1 MDQDIFEKYV
11 KTVFPFGKVRDTM
24 MTVVGDRC
32 LIWFNLLNMKLMNRI
47 KSFSVKILTVAFT
60 LGVLSIA
67 PGMACSIVCNGIIYS
82 CPNCIDNGDG
92 SIQCNGDII
101 ACAPV

>member
-1 MDQDIFEKYV
+1 M
-11 KTVFPFGKVRDTM
+11 VFPVGKVRDTM

-32 LIWFNLLNMKLMNRI
+32 RTWFNLLNVKLMNRI
-47 KSFSVKILTVAFT
+47 KSFWVKILTVAFT

-67 PGMACSIVCNGIIYS
+67 PSMACSIVCDGTIYS

-92 SIQCNGDII
+92 SIQCDGDTI